1 MTNKPLPIGVDDF
14 EKVICNHYYFVDKT
28 LLIKELLD
36 KKGDVNL
43 FTRPR
48 RFGKTLNMS
57 MIQYFFEDGRDRNGK
72 PVDNRSLFQNLKI
85 MDCGEEYLQHMGK
98 YPVIALSLKS
108 AKQEDFEQS
117 FAALMD
123 DIAGEFVRHAFI
135 LESDCMTE
143 YRKKKYRALMEN
155 GAERADY
162 NKSLK
167 FLSECLHCYYGRKAV
182 ILIDEYDVPLESAYF
197 SNYYNKMS
205 GFIRSLFESALK
217 TNPHMEFAVIT
228 GCLRISKESVFTGLN
243 NLKMI
248 SILDNRYDEYFGF
261 TDAEV
266 ETICGDYGLE
276 GKFGIFQ
283 KWYDGYLFGNANVYN
298 PWSVI
303 QYMDELK
310 ENKEAFPKS
319 YWANTSSNDIV
330 RRFIEFA
337 DRETRTEIEALIEG
351 KTIEKPVHED
361 ITYEEI
367 YENMDNL
374 WNFMFFTGYFRKTCE
389 RYDAAAG
396 QIYLSLAIPNEE
408 IRYIFRNKVMGWFHE
423 QIKERDRT
431 RLFHAFVQKDAQ
443 VVQEEI
449 EPMLLKTISFNDAYE
464 SFYHGFLAGI
474 LYGMDGYMVKSNREG
489 GKGRTD
495 LFIKPV
501 SRKKTA
507 YVVEFKTAKNVE
519 DLGNRAGDAL
529 QQIADKMYDREL
541 LEDGYTAIVRYGIS
555 FCGKDCE
562 VKICE

>member
-1 MTNKPLPIGVDDF
+1 MINKPLPIGVDDF
-14 EKVICNHYYFVDKT
+14 GKMISNHYYFVDKT

-57 MIQYFFEDGRDRNGK
+57 MLQYFFEDRRDENGNS
-72 PVDNRSLFQNLKI
+72 VDNRSLFQNLKI
-85 MDCGEEYLQHMGK
+85 MDCGENYLQYMGK

-117 FAALMD
+117 FAALTD
-123 DIAGEFVRHAFI
+123 DIAGEFTRHAFL
-135 LESDCMTE
+135 LESDCLTE
-143 YRKKKYRALMEN
+143 YMKKKYRALMED
-155 GAERADY
+155 AAKRTDY

-167 FLSECLHCYYGRKAV
+167 FLSECLHRYYGHKAV

-197 SNYYNKMS
+197 SKYYNKMV

-217 TNPHMEFAVIT
+217 TNPHMELAVIT

-248 SILDNRYDEYFGF
+248 SILDSRYDEYFGF

-266 ETICGDYGLE
+266 QTICRDYGVE
-276 GKFGIFQ
+276 EKFGILQ
-283 KWYDGYLFGNANVYN
+283 KWYDGYLFGKTNVYN

-310 ENKEAFPKS
+310 ENREAFPKP

-330 RRFIEFA
+330 RRFIESA
-337 DRETRTEIEALIEG
+337 DRETRNEIEALIEG

-367 YENMDNL
+367 YENIDNL
-374 WNFMFFTGYFRKTCE
+374 WNFMFFTGYFRKMCE
-389 RYDAAAG
+389 RYDADTG

-408 IRYIFRNKVMGWFHE
+408 IRCIFRHKVMGWFRE
-423 QIKERDRT
+423 QVKERDRT
-431 RLFHAFVQKDAQ
+431 RLFHAFMQMDAQ
-443 VVQEEI
+443 TVQEEI
-449 EPMLLKTISFNDAYE
+449 ENILLRTISFNDAYE

-495 LFIKPV
+495 LFLKPV
-501 SRKKTA
+501 SRKKAA
-507 YVVEFKTAKNVE
+507 YVVEFKTAKKVE
-519 DLGNRAGDAL
+519 DLESRAEDAL
-529 QQIADKMYDREL
+529 RQIADKMYDREL
-541 LEDGYTAIVRYGIS
+541 QEDGYASIVRYGIA

-562 VKICE
+562 VKIRG